1 MYYFSC
7 CREELGCVFVNSH
20 VSGAGKTYKALRS
33 HRHVVDSEDA
43 AIALEFTNS

>member
-7 CREELGCVFVNSH
+7 CREELGCVFVSSH

-33 HRHVVDSEDA
+33 HRHVVDSEDG